1 MVTNH
6 RNRPQ
11 NIHTWVAQELG
22 ARIVSGA
29 YPAGEYIPS
38 EGRLVDELGVSR
50 TAMREAFKLL
60 SAKGL
65 IESRPKL
72 GTRVR
77 PPKDW
82 NMFDPDILRWYF
94 DNNPKPQFYTDLYV
108 MREVI
113 EPSAA
118 AMAATHRTPAQLEEL
133 ERACQAMER
142 AEPGTDAVFRSDVNF
157 HLGVL
162 AATNNVFFAS
172 LGKTIET
179 ALESSFRLSS
189 AIAEEFEDAL
199 PGHRAVLDAIQA
211 KDDAAAKRC
220 MQTILANARIALE
233 KSLRNLLEK

>member
-142 AEPGTDAVFRSDVNF
+142 A
-157 HLGVL
+157 
-162 AATNNVFFAS
+162 
-172 LGKTIET
+172 
-179 ALESSFRLSS
+179 
-189 AIAEEFEDAL
+189 
-199 PGHRAVLDAIQA
+199 
-211 KDDAAAKRC
+211 
-220 MQTILANARIALE
+220 
-233 KSLRNLLEK
+233 